1 VSALK
6 RITLVVPPA
15 SDSDGGVRETYRYD
29 KFVEQLRPHTSASV
43 EILEDEFV
51 TAPSDGIILLDRFG
65 AVAYRRGSDS
75 EEDQNELLAQL
86 WPLDVRRRIVCLN
99 VNRGHST
106 LAMLERLGLAGAIDQ
121 IDYLV
126 AVRETPFG
134 TSYGDSGL
142 YCLKPIA
149 ESLGCKIDYEAEHY
163 CKTVVPPF
171 ASLATLLSRY
181 LDQYWSTIVWR

>member
-1 VSALK
+1 VSGLN
-6 RITLVVPPA
+6 RITLIVPPA
-15 SDSDGGVRETYRYD
+15 SEPDGGVRETYNYD

-43 EILEDEFV
+43 EIVEDLFV

-65 AVAYRRGSDS
+65 SVAYRRGSTG
-75 EEDQNELLAQL
+75 EDDRNAFLAQT
-86 WPLDVRRRIVCLN
+86 WPLAVRKRIVCLN
-99 VNRGHST
+99 MSRGHST
-106 LAMLERLGLAGAIDQ
+106 LAMLEQLDLAGAIDQ
-121 IDYLV
+121 IDYQV

-149 ESLGCKIDYEAEHY
+149 KSLGCTVDYEAERY

-171 ASLATLLSRY
+171 KSLAALLSRY
-181 LDQYWSTIVWR
+181 LDEYWASLG